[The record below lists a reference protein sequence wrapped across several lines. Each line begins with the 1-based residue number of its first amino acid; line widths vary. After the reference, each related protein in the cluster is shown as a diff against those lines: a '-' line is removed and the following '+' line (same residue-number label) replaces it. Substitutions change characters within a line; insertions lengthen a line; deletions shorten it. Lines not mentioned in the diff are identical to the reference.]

1 MDLIVIDDDKFM
13 KKVFDMILKDQGL
26 NYCVYTNPHE
36 GIVAVENDSPCCVV
50 VDYIMPDLRG
60 DELIIKASQK
70 LLFKKS
76 NFIMI
81 TGEAVDEMARM
92 KFMTLGFQYV
102 FAKSDIKS
110 PIFLET
116 IKELIADKKAA

>member
-13 KKVFDMILKDQGL
+13 KKVFESILRDQEL
-26 NYCVYTNPHE
+26 SYAVYTNPHE

-50 VDYIMPDLRG
+50 VDYLMPDLKG

-70 LLFKKS
+70 LLFKRS

-81 TGEAVDEMARM
+81 TGEAVDEMM
-92 KFMTLGFQYV
+92 KMKLMTLGFQYI
-102 FAKSDIKS
+102 FSKSEIKS
-110 PIFLET
+110 ALFLNT